1 VLNLSTKKEL
11 AGTSRAVY
19 QFCGWSTD
27 PAFCDDSV
35 VLKSPDM
42 NEIIHDLLGEIVVEH
57 PAHFRSAVQSSS
69 DIEDKYSEYRSFRR
83 GWVLVRL
90 RVSHCHGLVLG

>member
-1 VLNLSTKKEL
+1 MVD
-11 AGTSRAVY
+11 
-19 QFCGWSTD
+19 WSTD

-69 DIEDKYSEYRSFRR
+69 DIGCRLDSELAIVTDSFLANSLVRRSF
-83 GWVLVRL
+83 W
-90 RVSHCHGLVLG
+90 SAPQCGLPTRTPSLQWLL